1 MHFLISRPS
10 NDSVLEE
17 AYLHVMIEH
26 EGIIKIVNEDPEN
39 VKRV

>member
-17 AYLHVMIEH
+17 AYLHVIIERD
-26 EGIIKIVNEDPEN
+26 GIIKIVNEDSEN

>member
-1 MHFLISRPS
+1 MHFLVLRPS

-17 AYLHVMIEH
+17 AYLHVMIERN
-26 EGIIKIVNEDPEN
+26 GIIKIVNEDPEN